1 MDLRKIFGRNLKF
14 YRLLNGYTQEEFA
27 KITDSSI
34 SYISNVENG
43 KYGPSF
49 DKIFIFSSKLN
60 IEPAYLFDIKI
71 SETNMDNVKSIFKKK
86 RDDN

>member
-1 MDLRKIFGRNLKF
+1 MVIMMDLRKVFGRNLRY
-14 YRLLNGYTQEEFA
+14 YRLLNNYTQEIFA
-27 KITDSSI
+27 DITDTSI

-49 DKIFIFSSKLN
+49 DKITMFSKKLN
-60 IEPAYLFDIKI
+60 IEPSLLFEKNI
-71 SETNMDNVKSIFKKK
+71 KK

>member
-1 MDLRKIFGRNLKF
+1 MMDLRKVFGRNLRY
-14 YRLLNGYTQEEFA
+14 YRLLNNYTQEIFA
-27 KITDSSI
+27 DITDTSI

-49 DKIFIFSSKLN
+49 DKITMFSKKLN
-60 IEPAYLFDIKI
+60 IEPSLLFEKNI
-71 SETNMDNVKSIFKKK
+71 KK

>member
-1 MDLRKIFGRNLKF
+1 MDLRKVFGRNLRY
-14 YRLLNGYTQEEFA
+14 YRLLNNYTQEIFA
-27 KITDSSI
+27 DITDTSI

-49 DKIFIFSSKLN
+49 DKITMFSKKLN
-60 IEPAYLFDIKI
+60 IEPSLLFEKNI
-71 SETNMDNVKSIFKKK
+71 KK